1 MRFKVIRSSDWLE
14 DEPKIVELDTL
25 EDLMAY
31 IISTDRS
38 VIVHYFDETPTL
50 EIYDDYRE

>member
-1 MRFKVIRSSDWLE
+1 MKFKVTRSSDWLE
-14 DEPKIVELDTL
+14 DEPKTVELATL

-31 IISTDRS
+31 IKQCNRS
-38 VIVHYFDETPTL
+38 VIVHYFDDTPTL